1 MDVDYFIRMKLME
14 LSEDGAVRLLEEK
27 FITGREG
34 YFCLK
39 FSKNLTRTKA
49 LLTYRKRDSNEDI
62 LLPLERDLDK
72 PLWVW
77 ADNCI

>member
-1 MDVDYFIRMKLME
+1 ME

-49 LLTYRKRDSNEDI
+49 LLTYRKRTRMKIFHSMKDEI
-62 LLPLERDLDK
+62 
-72 PLWVW
+72 
-77 ADNCI
+77 